1 MNIRFDGRLVVVSG
15 AGHGLGRCIAQTFAS
30 LGARVHGCDLSADNL
45 KVTSATGG
53 IIGKV
58 VDLTD
63 RAAAAAWI
71 AEIEQKEGRAI
82 FTLVNN
88 AGGVAGQGMRP
99 IEEVSD
105 DDWDRVIAVNLGA
118 AMTLSRA
125 AVPAMKAA
133 GEGRIINISSGAGLQ
148 ASLTGIQAYASAK
161 HAVVGL
167 TRQLAH
173 ELGPFNITVNS
184 VAPGFIR
191 SNPDTEVQWDG
202 YGTEGQKALI
212 SRIALKRLGS
222 PQDIANGVVFFAS
235 ELAGFVNGQILSVD
249 GGR

>member
-1 MNIRFDGRLVVVSG
+1 MLRAPELKMAFIMPLVLSVVFISMRLT
-15 AGHGLGRCIAQTFAS
+15 QT
-30 LGARVHGCDLSADNL
+30 
-45 KVTSATGG
+45 
-53 IIGKV
+53 
-58 VDLTD
+58 
-63 RAAAAAWI
+63 
-71 AEIEQKEGRAI
+71 
-82 FTLVNN
+82 
-88 AGGVAGQGMRP
+88 RP
-99 IEEVSD
+99 ILPGPFT
-105 DDWDRVIAVNLGA
+105 VIAATV
-118 AMTLSRA
+118 T
-125 AVPAMKAA
+125 AVVAVFT
-133 GEGRIINISSGAGLQ
+133 ISPMMANAFALDRDGF
-148 ASLTGIQAYASAK
+148 SAK

-202 YGTEGQKALI
+202 YGAEGQKALI